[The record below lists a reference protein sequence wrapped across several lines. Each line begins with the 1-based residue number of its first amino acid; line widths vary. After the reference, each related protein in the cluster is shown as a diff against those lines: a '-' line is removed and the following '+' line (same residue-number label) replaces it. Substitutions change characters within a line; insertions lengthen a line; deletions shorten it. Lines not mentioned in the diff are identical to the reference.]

1 MVALTALRDHT
12 ESGRIGRSQR
22 NESAMISDQQF
33 ADIVETRARRPEALA
48 EAARG
53 RKRRSEFD
61 EGAGLFLITADDAAR
76 ANLQIGANPV
86 ALGDR
91 RRFLDRL
98 IAVLEHPAV
107 DGVVATPDVVD
118 DLLLLGAVHDKLV
131 LGSMNR
137 SGLAGSTWEVDERFT
152 SFDAAAIAA
161 ANLDGAKMTLR
172 LDWKDPTTND
182 AISACAGA
190 VGELA
195 RQRSVALVEPLPV
208 YREGGRARVSNDPDA
223 LIRAVSV
230 AGGMGSVSAYTWLKV
245 PVVRSIAQVVG
256 ATSMP
261 VLVVGGDPGADAS
274 KAIDQWGAALE
285 LPQVRGIV
293 AGRSLLFPADGDF
306 ERAVAAVAA
315 ALGREAGG

>member
-1 MVALTALRDHT
+1 VIVRNLA
-12 ESGRIGRSQR
+12 ESVHNQR

-33 ADIVETRARRPEALA
+33 ADMVETRARRPEILA

-118 DLLLLGAVHDKLV
+118 DLLLLGALHDKLV

-152 SFDAAAIAA
+152 SFDPTAIVA
-161 ANLDGAKMTLR
+161 ANLDGGKMTLR
-172 LDWKDPTTND
+172 IDWKDPSTND

-195 RQRSVALVEPLPV
+195 RRRTVALVEPLPV
-208 YREGGRARVSNDPDA
+208 YREGGRARVSNDPES
-223 LIRAVSV
+223 LIRALSV
-230 AGGMGSVSAYTWLKV
+230 ASGLGAVSAHTWLKV
-245 PVVRSIAQVVG
+245 PMVRNVAQVIG

-261 VLVVGGDPGADAS
+261 VLVVGGDPGADATE
-274 KAIDQWGAALE
+274 AVDRWRIALT

-306 ERAVAAVAA
+306 ERAVSAVAG
-315 ALGREAGG
+315 ALGR

>member
-1 MVALTALRDHT
+1 
-12 ESGRIGRSQR
+12 
-22 NESAMISDQQF
+22 MISDQQF
-33 ADIVETRARRPEALA
+33 ADMVETRARRPEVLA

-61 EGAGLFLITADDAAR
+61 EGSGLFLITADDTAR

-152 SFDAAAIAA
+152 SFDPTAIAA
-161 ANLDGAKMTLR
+161 ANLDGGKMTLR
-172 LDWKDPTTND
+172 IDWKDPTTND

-195 RQRSVALVEPLPV
+195 RRRTVALVEPLPV
-208 YREGGRARVSNDPDA
+208 YREGGRARVSNDPES
-223 LIRAVSV
+223 LIRALSV
-230 AGGMGSVSAYTWLKV
+230 ASGLGAVSAHTWLKV
-245 PVVRSIAQVVG
+245 PMVRNVAQVIG

-261 VLVVGGDPGADAS
+261 VLVVGGDPGADATE
-274 KAIDQWGAALE
+274 AVERWRVALD

-306 ERAVAAVAA
+306 EGAVSAVAE
-315 ALGREAGG
+315 ALGR